1 MTVVEGVLERLQAA
15 QNAHDLDALVDC
27 FHPEY
32 VSEQPRHPGRA
43 FRGTDQIRRNWSE
56 LFETFPQ
63 LTVELL
69 RQVHDPNQAMVW
81 SEWRWTGA
89 PDGSGFEMLGVIIFG
104 IRDER
109 IGWARLYMDEV
120 DSSRAMTDDAVRA
133 TTE

>member
-1 MTVVEGVLERLQAA
+1 MTVVEVVLERLQAA

-69 RQVHDPNQAMVW
+69 RQVHDQGRAGGV
-81 SEWRWTGA
+81 RGWTSI
-89 PDGSGFEMLGVIIFG
+89 PMTLLRSHSHQ
-104 IRDER
+104 
-109 IGWARLYMDEV
+109 
-120 DSSRAMTDDAVRA
+120 SSRGTAPSVCPDEARCR
-133 TTE
+133 